1 MSTKRAPADYE
12 SIANTIKTKII
23 PSIND
28 AQDDIADILEDAE
41 CSAQF
46 IRNAT
51 GLVKELDRAEKS
63 ASAAALVAKMEA
75 E

>member
-1 MSTKRAPADYE
+1 MNKRQPANYSDIA
-12 SIANTIKTKII
+12 SIIKTKIL

-63 ASAAALVAKMEA
+63 ASAAALIAKMEA